1 MGVNTKFALL
11 GICLLLLIAA
21 YGWSTKRSVK
31 VADSADRSGDSIAVI
46 GKPQNS
52 AKVPKQGN
60 DSIRHKKKVLL
71 IKNNKY
77 QVVFIGNS
85 IIHTLGEF
93 GGKYKDLKQVWEKY
107 LKPLNALN
115 LGYSG
120 YRTENILW
128 NLKNGELDYKYPPKL
143 IVLLIGT
150 NNADD
155 RHFKTVNTAEEIAEG
170 TEEIVKL
177 IKERLP
183 ATKILLLRIFPRGGD
198 LDKGNGKN
206 IFHSSDTCIQ
216 TVLKAG
222 LLTQRIADNKTVF
235 WKDINSIFLK
245 ANGRIDENKLPDL
258 LHPNKSGAEAWVKSI
273 MPDINKLVTALQ

>member
-1 MGVNTKFALL
+1 MRVRTSYSLTFIFL
-11 GICLLLLIAA
+11 ILLLAL
-21 YGWSTKRSVK
+21 YGWSTNHLIKTTNSTNRSN
-31 VADSADRSGDSIAVI
+31 DSIITIAET
-46 GKPQNS
+46 QNS
-52 AKVPKQGN
+52 AMVPKQGN
-60 DSIRHKKKVLL
+60 DTIRHKKKVLL

-93 GGKYKDLKQVWEKY
+93 GGKYKELKQVWIKY

-150 NNADD
+150 NNADN
-155 RHFKTVNTAEEIAEG
+155 RHFKSVNTAEEIAEG
-170 TEEIVKL
+170 TGEIVKL

-198 LDKGNGKN
+198 RDKGIGKN
-206 IFHSSDTCIQ
+206 IFHSSDTCIE

-222 LLTQRIADNKTVF
+222 LLTKQIADNKTVF

-245 ANGRIDENKLPDL
+245 ANGRVDENKMPDL
-258 LHPNKSGAEAWVKSI
+258 LHPNNEGAEAWVKYI
-273 MPDINKLVTALQ
+273 LPDINKLLGRKN

>member
-1 MGVNTKFALL
+1 MGVRTKFSIFIICHFLL
-11 GICLLLLIAA
+11 FAA
-21 YGWSTKRSVK
+21 YGWSIKSPVK
-31 VADSADRSGDSIAVI
+31 VIDSSYRSGGSITVI
-46 GKPQNS
+46 KEPHNS
-52 AKVPKQGN
+52 AIVPKQGN
-60 DSIRHKKKVLL
+60 DSLRHKKKMLL

-77 QVVFIGNS
+77 MVVFIGNS

-93 GGKYKDLKQVWEKY
+93 GGKYKELKQIWVKY

-150 NNADD
+150 NNADN
-155 RHFKTVNTAEEIAEG
+155 RHFKSVNTAEEIAEG
-170 TEEIVKL
+170 TGEIVKL

-198 LDKGNGKN
+198 RDKGIGKN
-206 IFHSSDTCIQ
+206 IFHSSDTCIE

-222 LLTQRIADNKTVF
+222 LLTKQIADNKTVF

-245 ANGRIDENKLPDL
+245 ANGRVDENKMPDL
-258 LHPNKSGAEAWVKSI
+258 LHPNKEGAEAWVKFI
-273 MPDINKLVTALQ
+273 LPDINKLLRRKN